1 MSAIK
6 KGIEKINESQKVIT
20 REVKE
25 KTSTYILAA
34 LGFVVGLAWNDAIKS
49 LIDLVFPMSKSSI
62 FVKFIYALLV
72 TLIIIAA
79 TIILTRQEEKERSGM
94 K

>member
-6 KGIEKINESQKVIT
+6 KGIERINEHQKIIT
-20 REVKE
+20 KEVKE

-34 LGFVVGLAWNDAIKS
+34 LGFVVGLAWNDAMKS
-49 LIDLVFPMSKSSI
+49 LIDLVFPLSKNSI
-62 FVKFIYALLV
+62 FVKFIYAALV

-79 TIILTRQEEKERSGM
+79 SIILTKQEEKND
-94 K
+94 KKV